1 MSAVRSDAAV
11 RDLMTRDLV
20 TCSRDADLASVAS
33 TMAQRQVHAVFVL
46 GEAKRPEGVVSDF
59 DMLAGEWLGDDK
71 EGLSTMKSITA
82 GELMSSPIETID
94 ADATLA
100 VAAAR
105 MRELHLSR
113 LLVTDEQGGAVG
125 VISVSDLV
133 APLGRGR
140 VERRTV
146 RDVMSYA
153 IVTCAPDTALT
164 AAARAM
170 TERRSRSIVVIDTAG
185 QAVGVITG
193 NDLLTLYESTQPAT
207 TAKDLMRRPITCDI
221 DLPLRDAIDLIIDN
235 EVHRVVVT
243 DSSTADAAPAGI
255 LSTSDIIREMAQEG
269 SVWQLG

>member
-1 MSAVRSDAAV
+1 MSAVRSDALV

-20 TCSRDADLASVAS
+20 TCSQDADLASVAS
-33 TMAQRQVHAVFVL
+33 AMARRHVHAVFVL
-46 GEAKRPEGVVSDF
+46 GEAGRPEGVLSDF

-71 EGLSTMKSITA
+71 AGLSTMKSVTA
-82 GELMSSPIETID
+82 GELMTSPIETID
-94 ADATLA
+94 AGATLA
-100 VAAAR
+100 GAAAC
-105 MRELHLSR
+105 MRKLHLSR
-113 LLVTDEQGGAVG
+113 LLVTDEQGAAVG

-133 APLGRGR
+133 APLGRERVGR
-140 VERRTV
+140 RSV

-153 IVTCAPDTALT
+153 IVTCTPDTELA

-170 TERRSRSIVVIDTAG
+170 TERRSRSIVVIDKAG

-193 NDLLTLYESTQPAT
+193 NDLLTLYESTQAT

-221 DLPLRDAIDLIIDN
+221 DLPLRDAIDLIISN

-255 LSTSDIIREMAQEG
+255 LSTSDVIREMAQEG
-269 SVWQLG
+269 SVWQVR